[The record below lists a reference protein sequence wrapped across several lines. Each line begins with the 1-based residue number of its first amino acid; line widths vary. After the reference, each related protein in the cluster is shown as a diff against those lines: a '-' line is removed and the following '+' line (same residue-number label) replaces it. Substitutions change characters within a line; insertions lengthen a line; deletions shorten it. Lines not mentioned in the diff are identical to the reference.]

1 MRHEW
6 LFAVRLALVASL
18 FCLWLFAG
26 VGRSYACSCVE
37 PDPPAE
43 ALANSTVVFAGRVVA
58 IRGFDIPESGIVS
71 SADLGTIELQ
81 VSTVWKGPVQETMF
95 VTTVRNGASCGFT
108 FAEGEEYVIYSRS
121 DATPPEV
128 SLCSRTRLAANA
140 QEDFDALGEGST
152 PEPGSRA
159 PEPTATPTL
168 TPTPEPTATPTL
180 TPTPEPTAT
189 PTLTPTPEPTATP
202 TPTPTPEP
210 TVTPIPTP
218 TPEPIATPTPQPAA
232 GGCNILSQSAQAP
245 KDTWALGLIA
255 GVALLALR
263 RRPRT

>member
-1 MRHEW
+1 MRTTITY
-6 LFAVRLALVASL
+6 AAKLVL
-18 FCLWLFAG
+18 ITTFCGLWLFAG

-152 PEPGSRA
+152 PEPDSRA
-159 PEPTATPTL
+159 PEP
-168 TPTPEPTATPTL
+168 EV
-180 TPTPEPTAT
+180 E
-189 PTLTPTPEPTATP
+189 
-202 TPTPTPEP
+202 
-210 TVTPIPTP
+210 
-218 TPEPIATPTPQPAA
+218 QPKSSA
-232 GGCNILSQSAQAP
+232 GGCNILSQSARAP
-245 KDTWALGLIA
+245 RDAWGLGLIA

-263 RRPRT
+263 RRPRR

>member
-1 MRHEW
+1 MRTTITY
-6 LFAVRLALVASL
+6 AAKLALITTL

-71 SADLGTIELQ
+71 TADLGTIELK

-108 FAEGEEYVIYSRS
+108 FTEGEEYVIYSRG
-121 DATPPEV
+121 DATLPEV
-128 SLCSRTRLAANA
+128 SLCSRTRPASQA
-140 QEDFDALGEGST
+140 QEDFDALGEGRT

-159 PEPTATPTL
+159 PEP
-168 TPTPEPTATPTL
+168 EV
-180 TPTPEPTAT
+180 E
-189 PTLTPTPEPTATP
+189 
-202 TPTPTPEP
+202 
-210 TVTPIPTP
+210 
-218 TPEPIATPTPQPAA
+218 QPKNSA
-232 GGCNILSQSAQAP
+232 GGCNILSQSARAP
-245 KDTWALGLIA
+245 RDAWGLGLIA
-255 GVALLALR
+255 GVALLAFR
-263 RRPRT
+263 RRPRR

>member
-1 MRHEW
+1 MR
-6 LFAVRLALVASL
+6 LASRYAVRLALVASL
-18 FCLWLFAG
+18 FGLWLFAG

-95 VTTVRNGASCGFT
+95 VTTMRNGASCGFT

-152 PEPGSRA
+152 PEPDSRA
-159 PEPTATPTL
+159 PEP
-168 TPTPEPTATPTL
+168 EV
-180 TPTPEPTAT
+180 EQ
-189 PTLTPTPEPTATP
+189 
-202 TPTPTPEP
+202 
-210 TVTPIPTP
+210 
-218 TPEPIATPTPQPAA
+218 PQNSA
-232 GGCNILSQSAQAP
+232 GGCNILSQSARAP
-245 KDTWALGLIA
+245 RDAWGLGLIA

-263 RRPRT
+263 RRPRR

>member
-18 FCLWLFAG
+18 FGLWLFAG

-71 SADLGTIELQ
+71 TADLGTIELQ

-95 VTTVRNGASCGFT
+95 VTTVRDEAGCGFT
-108 FAEGEEYVIYSRS
+108 FAEDEEYVIYSRS
-121 DATPPEV
+121 DTTPPEV

-140 QEDFDALGEGST
+140 QEEFDALGEGST
-152 PEPGSRA
+152 PEPDSRA

-189 PTLTPTPEPTATP
+189 PIPTPTPEPTATP

-210 TVTPIPTP
+210 T
-218 TPEPIATPTPQPAA
+218 ATPTPQPAA

-255 GVALLALR
+255 EVALLALR

>member
-1 MRHEW
+1 MHLASRY
-6 LFAVRLALVASL
+6 AVRLALVASL
-18 FCLWLFAG
+18 FGLWLFAG

-189 PTLTPTPEPTATP
+189 PTPTLTPTPEPTA
-202 TPTPTPEP
+202 
-210 TVTPIPTP
+210 TPIPTP

-232 GGCNILSQSAQAP
+232 GGCNILSQSAHAP

-255 GVALLALR
+255 VVALLALR

>member
-1 MRHEW
+1 
-6 LFAVRLALVASL
+6 
-18 FCLWLFAG
+18 
-26 VGRSYACSCVE
+26 
-37 PDPPAE
+37 
-43 ALANSTVVFAGRVVA
+43 
-58 IRGFDIPESGIVS
+58 
-71 SADLGTIELQ
+71 
-81 VSTVWKGPVQETMF
+81 MF
-95 VTTVRNGASCGFT
+95 VTTVRDEAGCGFT

-189 PTLTPTPEPTATP
+189 PTPTPTPEPTA
-202 TPTPTPEP
+202 
-210 TVTPIPTP
+210 TPIPTP

>member
-1 MRHEW
+1 MRPKW
-6 LFAVRLALVASL
+6 IYAARLALAASL
-18 FCLWLFAG
+18 LGLWLFAG
-26 VGRSYACSCVE
+26 MGQSYACSCVE

-71 SADLGTIELQ
+71 TADLGTIELQ

-189 PTLTPTPEPTATP
+189 HAHARANCHADAHTRANCYADSSTCHRGLQHPLAVRPSAQGHLGIGADRRGRPTRLAQAT
-202 TPTPTPEP
+202 TH
-210 TVTPIPTP
+210 IK
-218 TPEPIATPTPQPAA
+218 PQPALFA
-232 GGCNILSQSAQAP
+232 SVC
-245 KDTWALGLIA
+245 
-255 GVALLALR
+255 
-263 RRPRT
+263 

>member
-1 MRHEW
+1 MR
-6 LFAVRLALVASL
+6 LASRYAVRLALVASL
-18 FCLWLFAG
+18 FGLWLFAG

-180 TPTPEPTAT
+180 TPTPEPTPPRRANPTHARANCYADSSTCHRGLQHPLAVRPRAQGHLGIGADRRGRPTRLAQAT
-189 PTLTPTPEPTATP
+189 TH
-202 TPTPTPEP
+202 
-210 TVTPIPTP
+210 IK
-218 TPEPIATPTPQPAA
+218 PQPALFA
-232 GGCNILSQSAQAP
+232 SVC
-245 KDTWALGLIA
+245 
-255 GVALLALR
+255 
-263 RRPRT
+263 